1 MSHAYGGGMTP
12 SDTLRA
18 NYRPIGGVLCL
29 DFANTVDWH
38 DSERRVELL
47 ADAECLAAWARIVGA
62 GDVDPAAADL
72 HRACRLRDAVWA
84 VFRAKAKAE
93 TVPGDAVAEINR
105 ALERAPAGRRLRV
118 SGDEVVWADGTDGGT
133 DALPRRHRALGG
145 RAADRS
151 GPARTRPDVRRRGLR
166 LAVPGREPGRAAALV
181 LDAGL
186 RQPRE
191 GAGALPAKGQV
202 NTSIDL
208 Y

>member
-1 MSHAYGGGMTP
+1 MSRAYGGGMTP
-12 SDTLRA
+12 SDILRA

-47 ADAECLAAWARIVGA
+47 ADAECLAAWARIAGA

-133 DALPRRHRALGG
+133 DALLGAIARSAAELLTDPDRRARVRMCAGEGCGWLFLDESRGARRRWCSMQGCGNRAKG
-145 RAADRS
+145 RAHYRRK
-151 GPARTRPDVRRRGLR
+151 ARLT
-166 LAVPGREPGRAAALV
+166 
-181 LDAGL
+181 
-186 RQPRE
+186 
-191 GAGALPAKGQV
+191 QV
-202 NTSIDL
+202 
-208 Y
+208 